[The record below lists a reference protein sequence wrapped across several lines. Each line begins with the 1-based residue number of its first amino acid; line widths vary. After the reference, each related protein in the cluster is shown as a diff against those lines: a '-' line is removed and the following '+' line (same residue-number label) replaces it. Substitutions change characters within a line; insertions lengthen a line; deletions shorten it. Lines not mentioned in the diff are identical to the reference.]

1 MALIESR
8 IGFYCSVVV
17 QMSMSLCRGLLEV
30 FKLIL
35 EHTEYIGDQRIQL
48 ADSLVSQISEVCK
61 TKKKDKEQSF
71 KKVTYVE
78 F

>member
-1 MALIESR
+1 MQ
-8 IGFYCSVVV
+8 V
-17 QMSMSLCRGLLEV
+17 SMSLCRGLLEV

-48 ADSLVSQISEVCK
+48 ADSLVSQISEDCK

-71 KKVTYVE
+71 KKVINLSILAYTM
-78 F
+78 